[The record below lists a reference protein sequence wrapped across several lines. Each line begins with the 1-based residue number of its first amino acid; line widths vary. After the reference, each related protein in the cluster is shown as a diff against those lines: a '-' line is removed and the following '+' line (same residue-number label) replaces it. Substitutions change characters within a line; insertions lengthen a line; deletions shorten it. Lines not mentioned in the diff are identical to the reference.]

1 MSSNCQ
7 SAWGSVGVEALRRRT
22 RLEVDADSS
31 SNVLA
36 QSLISKSRCQ
46 SRTTLSICL
55 LLTTSNKLKHNV
67 ENSSDGN
74 QSNNADLGEMDD
86 VGRQSSSNKA
96 VRGVWVVQEPDLQ
109 RN

>member
-36 QSLISKSRCQ
+36 QSLIKPEQ
-46 SRTTLSICL
+46 VP
-55 LLTTSNKLKHNV
+55 KPHNT
-67 ENSSDGN
+67 EHLFAFDYF
-74 QSNNADLGEMDD
+74 
-86 VGRQSSSNKA
+86 K
-96 VRGVWVVQEPDLQ
+96 
-109 RN
+109 